1 VTKSLVQLNF
11 VKQETKM
18 RGIVMSLL
26 DNPIQQMREQ
36 ERQIKTIRVAN
47 ENNTRRLHEAEF
59 II

>member
-1 VTKSLVQLNF
+1 
-11 VKQETKM
+11 M